1 MWCCDPQTTAP
12 FPPACRSKT
21 RRGGSLLDCGG
32 ERLLRLEELI
42 LELLEEVGPV
52 PVDQK
57 GLILKME

>member
-1 MWCCDPQTTAP
+1 M
-12 FPPACRSKT
+12 
-21 RRGGSLLDCGG
+21 
-32 ERLLRLEELI
+32 RLEELI